1 MKNLFYIFLF
11 TLISVNLTFSQQIW
25 INEFSYDCADS
36 SDGSLDGD
44 EFIEIVAPV
53 GTDMSDY
60 ALIFLIALMP
70 VFTVYML
77 TQSYQ
82 EQYHQQTQT
91 MDMVLCFYNRLKP
104 SP

>member
-60 ALIFLIALMP
+60 ALIFFNSPDAG
-70 VFTVYML
+70 VYSIYAVSYTHL
-77 TQSYQ
+77 TLPTS
-82 EQYHQQTQT
+82 
-91 MDMVLCFYNRLKP
+91 DLV
-104 SP
+104 

>member
-53 GTDMSDY
+53 GTDMSDS
-60 ALIFLIALMP
+60 ALIFFNNPDAG
-70 VFTVYML
+70 VY
-77 TQSYQ
+77 SKKAY
-82 EQYHQQTQT
+82 ER
-91 MDMVLCFYNRLKP
+91 V
-104 SP
+104 